1 VATASRTRARRDLD
15 RIARRRGATGALTS
29 TACATHACDGSFV
42 NDERQD
48 PPNSGHYVVGKMVD
62 EDTWESNGLDEPW
75 FDFPGQRTYW
85 FNTPQ
90 LLGREPLEMLAYIT
104 TVDNPNAA
112 AVGGAAPDNYTLAS
126 GNVAEFL
133 DYRGDHF
140 QVKNDTCGHYF
151 VRVVV
156 RVAPVN
162 DAGAPPS
169 TPRPMRSRMVH
180 ANSARVTAQRQ

>member
-1 VATASRTRARRDLD
+1 VGDVPW
-15 RIARRRGATGALTS
+15 RRRAAPALAAISIASLVAAGATGALTS

-42 NDERQD
+42 NDVRQD
-48 PPNSGHYVVGKMVD
+48 PPDSGRYVVGKMVD

-90 LLGREPLEMLAYIT
+90 LLGREPVEMLAYIT
-104 TVDNPNAA
+104 TVDNPNQS
-112 AVGGAAPDNYTLAS
+112 VPRGSPPDNYTLAS

-162 DAGAPPS
+162 DAGA
-169 TPRPMRSRMVH
+169 TPLDAASDAPQDG
-180 ANSARVTAQRQ
+180 ARE